1 MSAGAFPAIELRRY
15 VTTDG
20 AARDEFATYF
30 DAYFPE
36 AFQQLGAMVFGQ
48 FRERGNVDGFAWL
61 RGFEDADAR
70 ATVNAA
76 FYDGPLWKERA
87 QTMNERL
94 VAIENV
100 LLLRPL
106 GAERGVALLPPVDAV
121 REAAGGARGVVVAQI
136 LAVEP
141 GRVDALDEQAEASF
155 SSYGEAGIREAAV
168 LVTDDV
174 PNSFPRLPARTDGPH
189 VVWLGIAKDDE
200 AVHEQFEQAATRVAD
215 ALRRAGLL
223 RGEPELLMLDPTP
236 RSRLRWLPE

>member
-36 AFQQLGAMVFGQ
+36 AFQQLGAIVFGQ
-48 FRERGNVDGFAWL
+48 FLERGNVDGFAWL
-61 RGFEDADAR
+61 RGFEDVDAR

-87 QTMNERL
+87 KTMNERL

-106 GAERGVALLPPVDAV
+106 GSEHGVALLP
-121 REAAGGARGVVVAQI
+121 AGRCR
-136 LAVEP
+136 P
-141 GRVDALDEQAEASF
+141 
-155 SSYGEAGIREAAV
+155 
-168 LVTDDV
+168 
-174 PNSFPRLPARTDGPH
+174 
-189 VVWLGIAKDDE
+189 
-200 AVHEQFEQAATRVAD
+200 
-215 ALRRAGLL
+215 
-223 RGEPELLMLDPTP
+223 
-236 RSRLRWLPE
+236 